1 MTWERDK
8 TICFNNLAGTVRAE
22 ALVHFMSTTTLILLK
37 TIWRAEESVSSKPLK
52 NKLPIAG
59 TETKV

>member
-8 TICFNNLAGTVRAE
+8 TICFNKLAGTVHAE
-22 ALVHFMSTTTLILLK
+22 ALIHFMTTTTLILLK
-37 TIWRAEESVSSKPLK
+37 TIWQAEESMSSKTLK
-52 NKLPIAG
+52 NKLSIVG